1 MELNQEANDKLVIA
15 IKAEPN
21 KQVVQFG
28 YESSD
33 QNSAKNVANIEL
45 TINNILVVT
54 TKGVPSTGYQWIL
67 KSGYESVLEL
77 AFEVVVAS
85 PMPGAAMEKSFVF
98 KGIADGRT
106 ANLKFVYKRAWENVA
121 PVKEY
126 DVNVISKGAY
136 NGSFEFKV

>member
-21 KQVVQFG
+21 KQTVQFG

-33 QNSAKNVANIEL
+33 QKTAENSANIEL
-45 TINNILVVT
+45 STNNILVVT
-54 TKGVPSTGYQWIL
+54 TKGFPSTGYQWIL
-67 KSGYESVLEL
+67 KSGYESILEL

-85 PMPGAAMEKSFVF
+85 PVPGAAMEKSFIF
-98 KGIADGRT
+98 KGIADGV
-106 ANLKFVYKRAWENVA
+106 ANLKFVYKRSWENVA

-136 NGSFEFKV
+136 NGSFEFKE

>member
-1 MELNQEANDKLVIA
+1 MELSQEANDKLVIA

-33 QNSAKNVANIEL
+33 QKTAENSANIEL
-45 TINNILVVT
+45 STNNILVVT
-54 TKGVPSTGYQWIL
+54 TKGFPSTGYQWIL
-67 KSGYESVLEL
+67 KSGYESILEL

-85 PMPGAAMEKSFVF
+85 PVPGAAMEKSFIF
-98 KGIADGRT
+98 KGIADGV
-106 ANLKFVYKRAWENVA
+106 ANLKFVYKRSWENVA

-136 NGSFEFKV
+136 NGSFEFKE

>member
-1 MELNQEANDKLVIA
+1 MELSQKANDKLVIA

-21 KQVVQFG
+21 KQTVQFG

-33 QNSAKNVANIEL
+33 QKTAENSANIEL
-45 TINNILVVT
+45 STNNILVVT
-54 TKGVPSTGYQWIL
+54 TKGFPSTGYQWLL

-98 KGIADGRT
+98 KGIADGVT
-106 ANLKFVYKRAWENVA
+106 NLKFVYKRAWENVA
-121 PVKEY
+121 PSKEY

-136 NGSFEFKV
+136 NGSFEFKD

>member
-1 MELNQEANDKLVIA
+1 MELSQEANDKLVIA

-33 QNSAKNVANIEL
+33 QKTAENSANIEL
-45 TINNILVVT
+45 STNNILVVT
-54 TKGVPSTGYQWIL
+54 TKGFPSTGYQWLL

-98 KGIADGRT
+98 KGIADGAT
-106 ANLKFVYKRAWENVA
+106 NLKFVYKRAWENVA
-121 PVKEY
+121 PSKEY

-136 NGSFEFKV
+136 NGSFEYKD